1 LQRRI
6 IAKPRVGNLAVDG
19 EEEMRYLPRTAEMK
33 FDFGEE
39 ARQA

>member
-1 LQRRI
+1 LV
-6 IAKPRVGNLAVDG
+6 IAKPRVGNPAVDG
-19 EEEMRYLPRTAEMK
+19 GEETRYLHRTAEMK